1 MDINK
6 DYQDTKSKS
15 RILLASWIGSVI
27 EWYDYSLYGTA
38 AALVFAHLFF
48 PNVSGVVGT
57 VATFGTF
64 AVGFVARPL
73 GGIVAGHF
81 GDKIGRKATLV
92 LTLMTMGIATALIG
106 CLPTYAQAG
115 IWAPVLL
122 VLLRLVQGFAVGGEW
137 GGAALMAV
145 ESAPSGK
152 AGFFGAFPQTGV
164 SAGMVLGTGAF
175 ALISSV
181 MSNET
186 FLSVGWRIPF
196 LISIVLAALGLYV
209 RFKIGES
216 PVFEEIRRTKKQ
228 LRNPLGEALRCH
240 WKEVLLAIGSRCAE
254 AGNYYIYTVFVLSY
268 VAQHTSITRSAAL
281 LCVMLAG
288 VVNVLLIPLSGAVS
302 DRIGR
307 RPVIITGALF
317 LTMMAYPFFLM
328 AGSGSVM
335 YLGLGLVL
343 TLGLGHA
350 IVYGPI
356 AAYYCELFPA
366 TMRYSGMSIAYQVV
380 SIVLGGFTP
389 LFASML
395 LVWSNGAILSVV
407 ALVAITSFI
416 AALTMMF
423 SRETAPHL
431 DSRAER
437 ETVRRI

>member
-1 MDINK
+1 
-6 DYQDTKSKS
+6 
-15 RILLASWIGSVI
+15 
-27 EWYDYSLYGTA
+27 
-38 AALVFAHLFF
+38 
-48 PNVSGVVGT
+48 
-57 VATFGTF
+57 
-64 AVGFVARPL
+64 
-73 GGIVAGHF
+73 
-81 GDKIGRKATLV
+81 V
-92 LTLMTMGIATALIG
+92 LTLVTMGVATALIG

-115 IWAPVLL
+115 VWAPVLL

-145 ESAPSGK
+145 ESAPPGK

-175 ALISSV
+175 ALMSSV
-181 MSNET
+181 MPNET

-196 LISIVLAALGLYV
+196 LMSIVLAALGLYV

-228 LRNPLGEALRCH
+228 LRNPLGEALRFH
-240 WKEVLLAIGSRCAE
+240 WKEILLAIGSRCAE

-281 LCVMLAG
+281 LCVMIAG
-288 VVNVLLIPLSGAVS
+288 VVNVVLIPVSGAIS

-307 RPVIITGALF
+307 RPVIVTGALF
-317 LTMMAYPFFLM
+317 LTIMAYPFFLM
-328 AGSGSVM
+328 AGSGSVTL
-335 YLGLGLVL
+335 LGLGLVL

-380 SIVLGGFTP
+380 SIMLGGFTP
-389 LFASML
+389 LLASML
-395 LVWSNGAILSVV
+395 LVWSNGATLSVV
-407 ALVAITSFI
+407 ALVGITSFI

-423 SRETAPHL
+423 SPETAPHL
-431 DSRAER
+431 GRRAEQ